1 MDIFSGLNPKQQEA
15 VASLEGPLLIM
26 AGAGSGKTKV
36 LTCRIANLLAHGVQP
51 FSILAITFTNKA
63 AAEMRERVD
72 RLIGPAAKSVWLS
85 TFHSFCAR
93 FLRYEIEATEMYK
106 KNFVI
111 YDAADSKAVIKACL
125 KELNLDEKQ
134 YAPNSVQAAI
144 SNAKNML
151 MGPRAFARDAGSF
164 FQKKTAEVYELY
176 AKKLRANNALDFDD
190 LLMVSVAILEEH
202 EDIRTRYQQRFRYIL
217 VDEYQDTNGA
227 QYELTKILA
236 AKYRNLCVVGD
247 ADQSIYGWRGADI
260 RNIMDF
266 EKDYPEARTVKLEQ
280 NYRSTKNILAAA
292 NAVIAHNENRKP
304 KKLWTEN
311 PVGEKITS
319 YLANDERDEANFIA
333 TTILKQRTIF
343 NAAYGDIA
351 ILYRTN
357 AQSRVLEEGFM
368 REGIPYTMVGG
379 LKFYDRKEI
388 KDAIAYLRV
397 IFNPMDSVSLMR
409 IINVPKRGLGET
421 TIARL
426 NAYAVENDMTLFDV
440 ISSPEI
446 LGGISGITARVKKP
460 LEVFSTMIF
469 DLLGVMDQL
478 PLADFIERMLKDS
491 GYLAELEREPKPEN
505 ESRVENLKEF
515 IGVAKDFEK
524 SGEIPNVENFLSH
537 ISLISDI
544 DSADIELDRVTLM
557 TLHSAKGLEF
567 PIVFMAGMEEGL
579 FPHARTLM
587 EPDEMEEERRTCYV
601 GITRA
606 QRKLYMTYARSRM
619 IYGRTTTYLPSRFLA
634 EIPDEYIE
642 RLVVRAN
649 SYGFA
654 NSSVVD
660 QRGYGGGASFRPSA
674 RQMGS
679 GASGAGQGHP
689 QSALQALNAMR
700 ERTAAGMP
708 IVQADGVIRPDMD
721 VVWKPGDKAR
731 HGKWGVGTV
740 VSVKG
745 RGEEVELKIAF
756 PGQGVKGLMQ
766 KYAPIA
772 KVDE

>member
-1 MDIFSGLNPKQQEA
+1 VDIFSGLNPKQQEA
-15 VASLEGPLLIM
+15 VACLEGPLLIM

-36 LTCRIANLLAHGVQP
+36 LTCRIANLLAHDVP
-51 FSILAITFTNKA
+51 PYSILAITFTNKA

-93 FLRYEIEATEMYK
+93 FLRYEIEASSIYK

-111 YDAADSKAVIKACL
+111 YDASDSKAVIKACL

-134 YAPNSVQAAI
+134 YAPGSVQAAI
-144 SNAKNML
+144 SSAKNML
-151 MGPRAFARDAGSF
+151 MGPRAFARSADSF
-164 FQKKTAEVYELY
+164 FQQKVAEIYSVY
-176 AKKLRANNALDFDD
+176 AKKLQANNALDFDD
-190 LLMVSVAILEEH
+190 LLMVSVTLLEEH
-202 EDIRTRYQQRFRYIL
+202 QDIREKYQHRFHYIL

-236 AKYRNLCVVGD
+236 AQHHNLCVVGD

-260 RNIMDF
+260 RNIMNF
-266 EKDYPEARTVKLEQ
+266 ESDYPEAQTVKLEQ
-280 NYRSTKNILAAA
+280 NYRSTQNILAAA
-292 NAVIAHNENRKP
+292 NAVIGHNENRKP

-333 TTILKQRTIF
+333 TTIMKQRTIF
-343 NAAYGDIA
+343 NAAYGDMA

-388 KDAIAYLRV
+388 KDAIAYMRV
-397 IFNPMDSVSLMR
+397 VFNPMDSVSLMR
-409 IINVPKRGLGET
+409 IINVPKRGLGDT
-421 TIARL
+421 TLAKL
-426 NAYAVENDMTLFDV
+426 NAYALENEVSLFEV

-446 LGGISGITARVKKP
+446 LSGIPGITARVRRP

-469 DLLGVMDQL
+469 DLVGSM
-478 PLADFIERMLKDS
+478 EMLSLSAFVDRTLQMS
-491 GYLAELEREPKPEN
+491 GYVAELEREPKPEN
-505 ESRVENLKEF
+505 ESRIENLKEF
-515 IGVAKDFEK
+515 VGVAKDFEK
-524 SGEIPNVENFLSH
+524 NSEKSGEIANVENFLSH

-544 DSADIELDRVTLM
+544 DTADTDLDRVTLM

-579 FPHARTLM
+579 FPHARTLL
-587 EPDEMEEERRTCYV
+587 EPEEMEEERRTCYV

-619 IYGRTTTYLPSRFLA
+619 IYGHTTTYMPSRFLA
-634 EIPDEYIE
+634 EIPDEYME

-660 QRGYGGGASFRPSA
+660 QRGYGSSFQPKTRPSGSQAPGAGQSA
-674 RQMGS
+674 RQ
-679 GASGAGQGHP
+679 
-689 QSALQALNAMR
+689 ALQAMQGRN
-700 ERTAAGMP
+700 AAGMP
-708 IVQADGVIRPDMD
+708 ITASPDVIRPDMD
-721 VVWKPGDKAR
+721 IVWKAGDKAR
-731 HGKWGVGTV
+731 HGKWGVGTI
-740 VSVKG
+740 VSVHG
-745 RGEEVELKIAF
+745 SGEEVELKIAF
-756 PGQGVKGLMQ
+756 PGQGIKGLMQ
-766 KYAPIA
+766 KYAPITKA
-772 KVDE
+772 DE